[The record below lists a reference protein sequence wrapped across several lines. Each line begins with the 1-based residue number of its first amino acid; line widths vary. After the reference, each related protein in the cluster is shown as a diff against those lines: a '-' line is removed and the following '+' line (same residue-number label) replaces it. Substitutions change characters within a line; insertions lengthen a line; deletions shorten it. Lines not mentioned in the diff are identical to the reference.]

1 MDVNFSKKVL
11 ASKPYHKFN
20 LLYDGLET
28 YYLFYKDK
36 EIFSIISNEL
46 PKELHK
52 KLMYGEDSITSKT
65 FTSISIDD
73 NGRISS
79 DDGKYTELE
88 VQLIKSIGELIDKPS
103 ERLVVCQELIRTLKD
118 SFIDSVKLSE
128 YISNSSE
135 IIQDKLLELSVIHND
150 DKDNILDIEK
160 APMSIE
166 DQIEARR
173 NPVLTSAEIQTAKT
187 IKRDIQKDGL
197 ITYLNRLL
205 DDVHIGD
212 HKNILRKTLMVLSIM
227 MGKASFLSETVAEKE
242 AGKSMEDD
250 IVFNIITPPRY
261 IFKKNDMTWSA
272 FTRYGGISEEF
283 FDRLIIPFGDFGSEQ
298 SFKKIEQVFDVC
310 KELITENY
318 YSRSFSDSAK
328 DGNGYEV
335 KELTLIVDSIGVAYS
350 TTRNSFTNDDEQLIS
365 RTLKSTPTPVKEKD
379 VMDFLFYLDNPH
391 SKQSKARAVAIERL
405 KDFGIYMLSLV
416 NNDMEVINPYQ
427 EVFINYALISN
438 SPKREL
444 KQQLELFSAYC
455 ILTSYECETIG
466 QYQVASIK
474 QLSDYMNKINLEN
487 ALIPYEND
495 FLKMLMA
502 DGKKYELSILYDIN
516 LAEHIKEIKSQPYI
530 EPQEK
535 EEIWI
540 KPISKIMKREDVFTI
555 TECENNA
562 IPHIRIRSYS
572 DDDLEQSRLTSKEH
586 LTSQQLKE
594 LPTKLNMLYGIRGT
608 SSIHTNHRIFF
619 RVSDL
624 KNIYGQRKAYKNIDN
639 IPKLLNSLYDKGYL
653 GKYEQKLGKENLYY
667 LTDKCKKISSEFE
680 PTKSFD
686 EYWNSYKTKTGL

>member
-1 MDVNFSKKVL
+1 MDVNFSKKVS

-73 NGRISS
+73 NGKISS

-103 ERLVVCQELIRTLKD
+103 ERLMVCQELIRTLKD
-118 SFIDSVKLSE
+118 SVIDSVKLSE
-128 YISNSSE
+128 HISNSSE
-135 IIQDKLLELSVIHND
+135 IIQDKLLELSAIHND

-166 DQIEARR
+166 EQIEARR

-187 IKRDIQKDGL
+187 IKTVMQKEGL
-197 ITYLNRLL
+197 IDYMNNVL
-205 DDVHIGD
+205 DSIHLGD
-212 HKNILRKTLMVLSIM
+212 HRNILRKTLMVFSIM
-227 MGKASFLSETVAEKE
+227 MGKGSFLSETVAEKE
-242 AGKSMEDD
+242 AGKSFEDD
-250 IVFNIITPPRY
+250 IVFSIITPPRY
-261 IFKKNDMTWSA
+261 IFKANDMTDASLKRFGA
-272 FTRYGGISEEF
+272 ISEYY
-283 FDRLIIPFGDFGSEQ
+283 FDRQIILFGDLGSTTA
-298 SFKKIEQVFDVC
+298 FKKLEQVFNIMRP
-310 KELITENY
+310 LITEKEYVSHKADNND
-318 YSRSFSDSAK
+318 SLKNIDLHLKVSSFGA
-328 DGNGYEV
+328 V
-335 KELTLIVDSIGVAYS
+335 YS
-350 TTRNSFTNDDEQLIS
+350 TIENSFTKDDEQLIS
-365 RTLKSTPTPVKEKD
+365 RTLKSTPTPVNEKD
-379 VMDFLFYLDNPH
+379 VMKHLFYLNNPY
-391 SKQSKARAVAIERL
+391 SKQSKARAVAIDRL
-405 KDFGIYMLSLV
+405 KDFGLYMLSLV
-416 NNDMEVINPYQ
+416 KNDIVVINPYE
-427 EVFINYALISN
+427 EVFLNYALISN

-444 KQQLELFSAYC
+444 KQQMELFSAYC

-474 QLSDYMNKINLEN
+474 QLSDYMNQINLEN

-502 DGKKYELSILYDIN
+502 TGNKYELSILYDIN
-516 LAEHIKEIKSQPYI
+516 LNEKVKDIRSQEYI
-530 EPQEK
+530 EDPEK
-535 EEIWI
+535 EVMIN
-540 KPISKIMKREDVFTI
+540 KIRETMKREDVFTI
-555 TECENNA
+555 IECENNA
-562 IPHIRIRSYS
+562 IPYIRVRSYS

-586 LTSQQLKE
+586 LTTQQLNE
-594 LPTKLNMLYGIRGT
+594 LPNKLNMMYGIRGT
-608 SSIHTNHRIFF
+608 SSIHTNNRIFF

-639 IPKLLNSLYDKGYL
+639 VPKLLNSLYDKGYL

-686 EYWNSYKTKTGL
+686 EYWNSHKRKTGL